1 MNTDMLI
8 RTGEG
13 ELYIGD
19 SRVLLRT
26 LVAARARGQAPED
39 LQQSFP
45 SLSLAQIHGA
55 IVYYLEHQAE
65 LDARFAEDRRDLD
78 AMDAANRA
86 AHADFFDAMHARIEA
101 TRARRDARP
110 SMAGEASEA

>member
-8 RTGEG
+8 RTDDS
-13 ELYIGD
+13 ELYVGD

-26 LVAARARGQAPED
+26 IVAARARGQTPDD
-39 LQQSFP
+39 LQGNFP

-65 LDARFAEDRRDLD
+65 LDARFAEDQRHLD

-86 AHADFFDAMHARIEA
+86 AHADFFDTMHARIEA
-101 TRARRDARP
+101 ARARRGEQP
-110 SMAGEASEA
+110 SQTDEASEA